1 MVFAGKTD
9 PESREQAIEVYQRAL
24 AVYKDASELP
34 PADLESCAIIA
45 RAHSRL
51 GFTRSILN
59 RADTDKGN
67 ANSRQLKQAVADYR
81 RSLTLFE
88 KLHAEFPDD
97 AKVRRCFAEAEGM
110 WGWGW
115 FLAFTQQTQEAE
127 PHYRRSVE
135 LWRGLVCR
143 DRGAPN
149 NGVGNVRSSETV
161 ASELSDLN
169 SLAVTIQTLGTMLE
183 DQGRGAEAEELRQQF
198 DNDIEV
204 LAARFTDPQQRQFW
218 AREFMHG
225 GAKALSLKDDNR
237 LSASLYFRLVTIFEP
252 ANDEAHNNLAWSMM
266 SFAGPSPLP
275 TARALASARA
285 AVDLKPRNWMY
296 WNTLGVV
303 AFRSNDWKLAASA

>member
-1 MVFAGKTD
+1 MPGPIAASDSLDQSSIEPTQT
-9 PESREQAIEVYQRAL
+9 RETPIPGE
-24 AVYKDASELP
+24 
-34 PADLESCAIIA
+34 
-45 RAHSRL
+45 
-51 GFTRSILN
+51 
-59 RADTDKGN
+59 
-67 ANSRQLKQAVADYR
+67 LKQAVADYR

-149 NGVGNVRSSETV
+149 NGVGNARSSETV

-225 GAKALSLKDDNR
+225 GAKVLSLKDDNR
-237 LSASLYFRLVTIFEP
+237 LSVHCIFDLSRFSSQRTTRHTII
-252 ANDEAHNNLAWSMM
+252 SR
-266 SFAGPSPLP
+266 G
-275 TARALASARA
+275 R
-285 AVDLKPRNWMY
+285 
-296 WNTLGVV
+296 
-303 AFRSNDWKLAASA
+303 